1 MWELDHKAGHQRIDS
16 FELWCCIRLLRV
28 PWTARRSN
36 QSILKEISSEYS
48 LEVLILKYWYW
59 TWSCSTLATWCKQLT
74 HWKRPWCWGRLK
86 AKGEEG
92 NRGWDGWM
100 PSPTQW
106 TWIWV
111 NSGSWWWTGSLVCC
125 SPCGHKES
133 DMKCDWTELN
143 WTELNW
149 MKQKIDGFFFS
160 NSLAFSM
167 IQQMLVVSQKSEIKL
182 IQQFHF

>member
-1 MWELDHKAGHQRIDS
+1 MWDLDLKEDWGTKN
-16 FELWCCIRLLRV
+16 WCFWIVVLEKTLESPLDNKEIKLV
-28 PWTARRSN
+28 NPQGN
-36 QSILKEISSEYS
+36 QSWIFIGRTDAESEAAVFWLPDGKS
-48 LEVLILKYWYW
+48 QLIGKD
-59 TWSCSTLATWCKQLT
+59 AD
-74 HWKRPWCWGRLK
+74 CWEGLR
-86 AKGEEG
+86 AGGEG
-92 NRGWDGWM
+92 DDRGWDGWM
-100 PSPTQW
+100 PSPTGW
-106 TWIWV
+106 TWVWA
-111 NSGSWWWTGSLVCC
+111 NFWSWWWTGSLVCC